1 HLRTLLS
8 ISVQE
13 GT

>member
-1 HLRTLLS
+1 RTLLS

-13 GT
+13 GMM